1 MIDLKGI
8 SIVFIWVEYENYL
21 LSKHKR
27 QHKYKLKKILRIKS
41 IIIMF
46 IFIFIFNLFAILK
59 YKIKEY

>member
-8 SIVFIWVEYENYL
+8 SIEFIWVEYEYYL

-27 QHKYKLKKILRIKS
+27 QYKYVLKKIRRIKL

-46 IFIFIFNLFAILK
+46 IFIFISNLYSLLK